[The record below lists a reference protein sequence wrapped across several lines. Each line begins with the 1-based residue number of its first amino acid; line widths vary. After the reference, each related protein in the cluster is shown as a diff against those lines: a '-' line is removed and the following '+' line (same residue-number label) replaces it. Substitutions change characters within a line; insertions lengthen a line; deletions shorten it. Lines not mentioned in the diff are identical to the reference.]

1 MKPQKPDKMK
11 NTRREFIKIGGLSI
25 AATGLVSPFLQ
36 SCAGKESETAD
47 HNLKNEMAGVE
58 PLSREDYTV
67 RLNRLVD
74 SMIEEGIEA
83 LFIEGSTNLKYFFN
97 ISWWLSER
105 TFGPLVNI
113 KKEPVWICPDFE
125 LERAKEQIPEGHEIR
140 TWKEHESPYDLLA
153 GIVSDLG
160 IDKRKVAVGPSVRS
174 FIAEGIQR
182 SLGADL
188 PDGSMAVNMVRAIK
202 TEKELA
208 YMDLANMITKKA
220 YSYGFSKLGEGMS
233 REELGEHIRF
243 AHSEMGTSGSGGPYF
258 GFTSAF
264 PHGTRQVR
272 KLHDGDTVLV
282 DGGCSVEGFRSDVT
296 RTIVFGKASD
306 RQKEVFN
313 VVLRAQQ
320 EAHKA
325 IRPGVACGEIDRVAR
340 KVIEDAGFGP
350 GYKYFAHRLG
360 HGIGMDVH
368 EYPYLVK
375 DNPLLL
381 QPGMT
386 FSNEPGI
393 YIYGEFGVRIE
404 DCFVVTED
412 GARMLGG
419 MLTEDIEHPFGEA

>member
-1 MKPQKPDKMK
+1 MK
-11 NTRREFIKIGGLSI
+11 NTRREFIRIGGLSI
-25 AATGLVSPFLQ
+25 AATGLVAPFLK
-36 SCAGKESETAD
+36 SCAEQGTESKEHD
-47 HNLKNEMAGVE
+47 LLNEIKDVE
-58 PLSREDYTV
+58 PLNEKDYE
-67 RLNRLVD
+67 RRINRLVD
-74 SMIEEGIEA
+74 SMIKEDIEA
-83 LFIEGSTNLKYFFN
+83 LFIEGSTNLRYFFN

-105 TFGPLVNI
+105 TFGPVINT
-113 KKEPVWICPDFE
+113 KREPIWICPGFE

-140 TWKEHESPYDLLA
+140 IWAEHESPFDLLA
-153 GIVSDLG
+153 QIVSDLG
-160 IDKRKVAVGPSVRS
+160 ISKSKVAMGPAVRS
-174 FIAEGIQR
+174 FISEGFQR
-182 SLGADL
+182 ALGSDL
-188 PDGSMAVNMVRAIK
+188 KDGSMAVNMVRAIK
-202 TEKELA
+202 TEKELG

-220 YSYGFSKLGEGMS
+220 YRYGFSKLEEGMT
-233 REELGEHIRF
+233 REELADHIRF

-264 PHGTRQVR
+264 PHGTSQVR
-272 KLHDGDTVLV
+272 HLHDGDIVLV

-296 RTIVFGKASD
+296 RTIVFGKPND

-313 VVLRAQQ
+313 AVLKAQQ
-320 EAHKA
+320 EAHKV
-325 IRPGVACGEIDRVAR
+325 IKPGVPCGEIDRVAR
-340 KVIEDAGFGP
+340 KVIEDAGFGT

-360 HGIGMDVH
+360 HGIGMDGH

-412 GARMLGG
+412 GAKMLGG
-419 MLTEDIEHPFGEA
+419 MLTQDIEHPFGNLD